1 MAITRAIQ
9 LLLRRSVACG
19 SDDREWKA
27 LFLVRFALFLARFA
41 RSVDLEP
48 VRSCLVVES
57 LSDTVFN
64 FFDFRR
70 EELNGVT
77 TGCAD
82 HMMVRTTVEAVF
94 EPGHAITELHL
105 SGQSTL
111 GKESQCPIYSGIANG
126 GMFLAH
132 QVEQFLCCEVI
143 AGCQEDT
150 ENYIAPRASF
160 QPQLQQVLVKN
171 FLGGRQQVLARPN
184 IDSLLSHIR

>member
-1 MAITRAIQ
+1 VAIARAIQ
-9 LLLRRSVACG
+9 LLQSRSVACG
-19 SDDREWKA
+19 SGYRERKT
-27 LFLVRFALFLARFA
+27 LFLLHSALFLALFA
-41 RSVDLEP
+41 GSVDLEP

-57 LSDTVFN
+57 LSDAVLNYFN
-64 FFDFRR
+64 FRR

-77 TGCAD
+77 AGRAN
-82 HMMVRTTVEAVF
+82 HMMVSAPIEAVF
-94 EPGHAITELHL
+94 EPGYAITELHL

-111 GKESQCPIYSGIANG
+111 GEESQCPIYGGIANG

-150 ENYIAPRASF
+150 ENYIAPLASF

-184 IDSLLSHIR
+184 IDSLLSHIC